1 MSNLFIENMLMLSQR
16 TILQKLV
23 ELYGDTDNDININTL
38 EQKFLKRPNIH
49 LNNNNKIENKEPVVR
64 RKRGRPPKN
73 KEQVKKVLKIVTN

>member
-49 LNNNNKIENKEPVVR
+49 FNNKIEKKEPVVR

-73 KEQVKKVLKIVTN
+73 KEKVKKVLKIVIN